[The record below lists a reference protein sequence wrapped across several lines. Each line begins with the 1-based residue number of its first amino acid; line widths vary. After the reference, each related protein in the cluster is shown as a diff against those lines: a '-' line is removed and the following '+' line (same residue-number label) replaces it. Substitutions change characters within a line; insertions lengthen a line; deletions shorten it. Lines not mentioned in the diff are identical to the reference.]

1 MKKKKRDIQKKF
13 RVNEEENKIIKEKM
27 NKLGTNDFGAYARKM
42 LIDGYIIKTDHIE
55 IRNLIREINKI
66 GVNINQIAKRA
77 NETNRVYEDDI
88 KELKGELEEV
98 WQLLKSN
105 LSSQH

>member
-1 MKKKKRDIQKKF
+1 MEKRKRDIQKKF

>member
-1 MKKKKRDIQKKF
+1 MEKRKRDIQKKF
-13 RVNEEENKIIKEKM
+13 RVNEEENKIIKEKR

-66 GVNINQIAKRA
+66 GVNINQIAKRV
-77 NETNRVYEDDI
+77 NETNRVYDEDI
-88 KELKGELEEV
+88 KDIRMEHNEL
-98 WQLLKSN
+98 WQLLKSKILN
-105 LSSQH
+105 QN

>member
-1 MKKKKRDIQKKF
+1 MEKRKRDIQKKF

-55 IRNLIREINKI
+55 IRNLIREINKS